1 MTTINQSNGQGA
13 LFELVARGNKDVYFL
28 KDSKDSVFPYDA
40 SYKSSAHHLA
50 ELKIVW
56 PLLQPGSIVAVDDNR
71 NGHGKGEQVAAHMA
85 ALGVPEIISGYVR
98 AWKVPQ

>member
-1 MTTINQSNGQGA
+1 MPFRSATAGR
-13 LFELVARGNKDVYFL
+13 VA
-28 KDSKDSVFPYDA
+28 SATFPA
-40 SYKSSAHHLA
+40 EFIPAAAHHLA

-98 AWKVPQ
+98 AWKVQ